1 MFITVLIA
9 VIFRFTDFIQKL
21 LLHLKLPFLK
31 TNIYSFCF
39 YMYDDKFVYF
49 GNVDVFWPKFIWK
62 LKNIRKLNNTMIN
75 WYVTFCYFYLFFNG
89 KFKLWCQLDSL
100 VKWLLEF
107 LSMSWWQILSQN
119 FLIIIC
125 LFNFYTYLDSNTNER
140 CVRKMCLYRETSS
153 SELFSNIHIY
163 LN

>member
-39 YMYDDKFVYF
+39 YMYNDKFVYF

-119 FLIIIC
+119 FLIIIIKH
-125 LFNFYTYLDSNTNER
+125 LKIFLPVLSLKISLKARPLLIVTNFNHS
-140 CVRKMCLYRETSS
+140 VKWRKY
-153 SELFSNIHIY
+153 
-163 LN
+163 